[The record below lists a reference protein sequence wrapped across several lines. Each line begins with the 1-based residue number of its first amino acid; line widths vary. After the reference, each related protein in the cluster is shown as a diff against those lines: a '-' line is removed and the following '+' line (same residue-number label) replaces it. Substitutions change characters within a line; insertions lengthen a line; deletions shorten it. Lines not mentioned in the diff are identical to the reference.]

1 MTADRRVGNKVP
13 EFINK
18 DKAQGANIRDPGPY
32 IGVVKNNADPI
43 RAGRMQVY
51 IADFGGTETEQSHWI
66 TVCYASPFTGAARTP
81 FDKTNP
87 PISNEYT
94 HTNHSYGMW
103 FTPPDIG
110 NHVLVTFVNG
120 DVNRGYWFACIM
132 PDLSHY
138 ATPAIAG
145 ANKVVITDPEL
156 KKVLLTPPY
165 PVVEYNE
172 GNPALQKE
180 ESDFLE
186 IKKPVHEHQVRTL
199 LNQGLED
206 DKVRGVISSSAQRE
220 SPSRVFGISTPG
232 VEGFEDKEYTVNWRK
247 GGHTF
252 VMDDG
257 TVPGTVGAMG
267 KDQLIRLRSAGG
279 HQLLMNDS
287 EEIVYIGNANGKTWM
302 EFTKDG
308 KILVFAAN
316 DISVRTEK
324 SINFHADEDINM
336 FAGKNI
342 KMFANTSIQEQSDII
357 SLKAS
362 TELKEYGGL
371 VNLKSGSSFHII
383 AGSDIGIGSSTELVC
398 SSGVIHLNTK
408 AAPAVA
414 TPANIPETVHPEPIK
429 EGLKWVKKGKRPSTI
444 PLTTKIPTHEPYADH
459 ITTGGGTVSTTPAP
473 APNIPT
479 SEPAPVIPPPASV
492 LTDSQGNAVLDGS
505 GQPIR
510 TQGEA
515 PPPGIGPTTSTGT
528 GVKVRA
534 SDAAVANQIAKYPG
548 PAVGSM
554 TSDETSAL
562 KAQLAQHES
571 GGIDQY
577 DKVGGAG
584 GNYLGKYQVGAGV
597 LETQGYVKPGTSNAG
612 LNDPANWTGKDGMT
626 SKESFLAAPATQEK
640 VMDRNIV
647 QNYNQLQKAGVVN
660 ASSDPAVVSGN
671 LSAAHLKGA
680 GATIQWN
687 KGTLA
692 NTKDG
697 FGTDIST
704 YYNEGRYANT
714 VLAKNYSS
722 TTTVAS
728 ASQATLVKGG
738 NTKTV

>member
-1 MTADRRVGNKVP
+1 MTADRRVGTKLP
-13 EFINK
+13 SFADK
-18 DKAQGANIRDPGPY
+18 DKALGAGQRDPGPY
-32 IGVVKNNADPI
+32 IGIVKNNADPI

-51 IADFGGTETEQSHWI
+51 IADFGGTEIDQSHWI
-66 TVCYASPFTGAARTP
+66 TVSYASPYTGAARTP
-81 FDKTNP
+81 FVRRTPDSKNV
-87 PISNEYT
+87 YT
-94 HTNHSYGMW
+94 EVNHSYGMW

-110 NHVLVTFVNG
+110 NQVLITFVNG
-120 DVNRGYWFACIM
+120 DINRGYWFACIM
-132 PDLSHY
+132 PDLSHH

-145 ANKVVITDPEL
+145 SKNVVITDPEL
-156 KKVLLTPPY
+156 KKILLTPPY
-165 PVVEYNE
+165 PVVEFNE
-172 GNPALQKE
+172 FNETLRDKWTN
-180 ESDFLE
+180 FLTIE
-186 IKKPVHEHQVRTL
+186 KPVHEHQARTL
-199 LNQGLED
+199 LEQGLED

-232 VEGFEDKEYTVNWRK
+232 REGDESVNEIKSHDNAVSWRK

-257 TVPGTVGAMG
+257 TVPDTIGSMG

-357 SLKAS
+357 SLKAA

-383 AGSDIGIGSSTELVC
+383 AGSDIGIGSGTELVC
-398 SSGVIHLNTK
+398 SSGMIYLNTK

-414 TPANIPETVHPEPIK
+414 TPDNIPEVMHPAPIK
-429 EGLKWVKKGKRPSTI
+429 EGLKWVKKSKFGSTI
-444 PLTTKIPTHEPYADH
+444 PLTTKLPTHEPYADH
-459 ITTGGGTVSTTPAP
+459 ITTGSGTVTTTPDPSATLASNQADGAAPALGVGPSSTTGKG
-473 APNIPT
+473 
-479 SEPAPVIPPPASV
+479 APVKA
-492 LTDSQGNAVLDGS
+492 T
-505 GQPIR
+505 
-510 TQGEA
+510 
-515 PPPGIGPTTSTGT
+515 
-528 GVKVRA
+528 
-534 SDAAVANQIAKYPG
+534 DAAVANQIAKYPG
-548 PAVGSM
+548 PALGPM
-554 TSDETSAL
+554 TSNETSAL

-577 DKVGGAG
+577 DKVGGSG
-584 GNYLGKYQVGAGV
+584 GHYLGKYQTGNLV
-597 LETQGYVKPGTSNAG
+597 LDTQGYVKPGTSGAG
-612 LNDPANWTGKDGMT
+612 LDDPANWTGKDGIT
-626 SKESFLAAPATQEK
+626 SKEAFLASPATQEK
-640 VMDRNIV
+640 VMDQNLT
-647 QNYNQLQKAGVVN
+647 QNYSQLKSAGVVN
-660 ASSDPAVVSGN
+660 ANSDPSVVSGN
-671 LSAAHLKGA
+671 LAAAHLKGA

-692 NTKDG
+692 DTKDG
-697 FGTDIST
+697 FGTDIGT

-714 VLAKNYSS
+714 VLAKNYTA

-738 NTKTV
+738 DTKPV